1 MNEQAGVV
9 FEVEIVPHQ
18 TIKRF
23 IWRSLHQ
30 WFIRP
35 APDPDPAA
43 YEVQIKE
50 RSSAKVVYSK
60 RAEAGVP
67 ANEIM
72 SEVENDLEAL
82 DLKTFCRKYSIPYR
96 PKNPH

>member
-18 TIKRF
+18 TITRF
-23 IWRSLHQ
+23 IWRSIHQ
-30 WFIRP
+30 WLIRP
-35 APDPDPAA
+35 APDPDPAE

-50 RSSAKVVYSK
+50 RASAKVVYSK

-72 SEVENDLEAL
+72 SEVENDLAAL
-82 DLKTFCRKYSIPYR
+82 DLETFCQKYNIPYA
-96 PKNPH
+96 

>member
-1 MNEQAGVV
+1 MWLV
-9 FEVEIVPHQ
+9 
-18 TIKRF
+18 
-23 IWRSLHQ
+23 
-30 WFIRP
+30 RP
-35 APDPDPAA
+35 APDPDPAK

-50 RSSAKVVYSK
+50 RSSAQVVYSK
-60 RAEAGVP
+60 RAAAGVP

-82 DLKTFCRKYSIPYR
+82 DLKAFCEKYSIPYR